1 VGQESVRESKGPK
14 NVGRSP
20 HKSPRSWEWG
30 KSLRGNQSN
39 NLGYKLLLQLAI
51 RLVSARMETKVH
63 VGVNMTTL
71 ATSFY
76 YN

>member
-1 VGQESVRESKGPK
+1 MGQESARESKGPK

-20 HKSPRSWEWG
+20 HESPRSWEWG
-30 KSLRGNQSN
+30 KSLHGNQSN

-51 RLVSARMETKVH
+51 RLVSTIMEAKVH
-63 VGVNMTTL
+63 ARVNLTTL
-71 ATSFY
+71 VTSFY

>member
-1 VGQESVRESKGPK
+1 VGQESTRESKGPK

-20 HKSPRSWEWG
+20 QESPRSWEWG

-51 RLVSARMETKVH
+51 RLVSTRMEEKVH
-63 VGVNMTTL
+63 AWVNLTTL